1 MKVDYDVITIGGG
14 LGGAALA
21 KVLAENGVHVL
32 VVERETTFK
41 DRVRGEW
48 IAPWGVAEAQK
59 LGLYEPLVEHCAHV
73 TPCWNDVMQ
82 PLRDFRTTTPQ
93 CLPTLTLYHPAMQ
106 ETMLGSARN
115 AGAEAW
121 RGATVS
127 GLRVGDP
134 AGVFVERDG
143 RVIELI
149 ARLVVCADGR
159 NSAAR
164 SWAGFATKRGSQKL
178 LGAGLLLEN
187 LSVAEDASHVMLNPF
202 DVRWALVIPLGGGR
216 ARAYL
221 FYGTDLERLQGER
234 DTTRFIDECVK
245 AGMPAEMYAGA
256 RPAGPLASFDMNET
270 WVDHPYANG
279 FVLIGDAAG
288 ASDPSWGQGLSLTL
302 RDVRV
307 LTENLVSTD
316 DWPAAAGS
324 YASAHDA
331 YFTAERTVGQW
342 AFDLLFQRGSSAD
355 QRREHA
361 LPLVAAEP
369 DRFPDHFFS
378 GPELPCDDDVRKRF
392 FGET

>member
-1 MKVDYDVITIGGG
+1 MKVNYDVITVGGG

-41 DRVRGEW
+41 DRMRGEW

-59 LGLYEPLVEHCAHV
+59 LGLYEPLVEHYAHV
-73 TPCWNDVMQ
+73 IPCWNDVMQ

-106 ETMLGSARN
+106 ETVLGSARN
-115 AGAEAW
+115 AGAEVW
-121 RGATVS
+121 HGATVS
-127 GLRVGDP
+127 GLRAGDP
-134 AGVFVERDG
+134 PGVFIERGG

-178 LGAGLLLEN
+178 LGAGVLLEH

-202 DVRWALVIPLGGGR
+202 DVRWALVIPLDGGR

-221 FYGTDLERLQGER
+221 FYGKDLERLQGER

-245 AGMPAEMYAGA
+245 AGMPAEIYAGT
-256 RPAGPLASFDMNET
+256 RPAGPLASFDMTET
-270 WVDHPYANG
+270 WVDHAYRNG

-307 LTENLVSTD
+307 LAENLLSMD
-316 DWPAAAGS
+316 DWPAAAGG
-324 YASAHDA
+324 YASARDA
-331 YFTAERTVGQW
+331 YFSAERTVGQ
-342 AFDLLFQRGSSAD
+342 
-355 QRREHA
+355 
-361 LPLVAAEP
+361 
-369 DRFPDHFFS
+369 
-378 GPELPCDDDVRKRF
+378 
-392 FGET
+392 

>member
-1 MKVDYDVITIGGG
+1 M
-14 LGGAALA
+14 
-21 KVLAENGVHVL
+21 HVL

-106 ETMLGSARN
+106 ETVLGSARN
-115 AGAEAW
+115 AGAEVW

-164 SWAGFATKRGSQKL
+164 SWAGFATNAARRSCWAQACCSKIYRSQKTPVTSCSIL
-178 LGAGLLLEN
+178 SMCAG
-187 LSVAEDASHVMLNPF
+187 
-202 DVRWALVIPLGGGR
+202 RW
-216 ARAYL
+216 
-221 FYGTDLERLQGER
+221 
-234 DTTRFIDECVK
+234 
-245 AGMPAEMYAGA
+245 
-256 RPAGPLASFDMNET
+256 
-270 WVDHPYANG
+270 
-279 FVLIGDAAG
+279 
-288 ASDPSWGQGLSLTL
+288 
-302 RDVRV
+302 
-307 LTENLVSTD
+307 
-316 DWPAAAGS
+316 
-324 YASAHDA
+324 
-331 YFTAERTVGQW
+331 
-342 AFDLLFQRGSSAD
+342 
-355 QRREHA
+355 
-361 LPLVAAEP
+361 
-369 DRFPDHFFS
+369 
-378 GPELPCDDDVRKRF
+378 
-392 FGET
+392 